1 MIILGISHG
10 HDASACLIIN
20 GVIVADVAE
29 ERFTRV
35 KHDASPP
42 CMAISY
48 CLKEANISS
57 DQIDVIAIGGQYM
70 PIGMERYF
78 GLSPEQEINIA
89 ALRPATAK
97 ARDLLLQKPSLDLP
111 IYFNRFELVCEKL

>member
-10 HDASACLIIN
+10 HDASASLIIN

-42 CMAISY
+42 CMAISH
-48 CLKEANISS
+48 CLKEANITS

-78 GLSPEQEINIA
+78 ALSLEQEMNIA
-89 ALRPATAK
+89 ALRQ
-97 ARDLLLQKPSLDLP
+97 LLPKLVISYKKNYPL
-111 IYFNRFELVCEKL
+111 ICRFT